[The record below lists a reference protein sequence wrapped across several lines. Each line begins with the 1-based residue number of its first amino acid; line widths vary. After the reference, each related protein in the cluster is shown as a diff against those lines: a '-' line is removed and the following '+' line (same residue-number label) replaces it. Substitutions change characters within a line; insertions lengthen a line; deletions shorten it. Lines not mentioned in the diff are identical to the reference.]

1 MYEFEQARFNNQE
14 SNINM
19 FYELLFKYRSIILHF
34 ISPFVSLLLEVDILA
49 CYFLY
54 SLETFSSFQNLH
66 KYLKFRVLPPHV
78 DVYLEF

>member
-49 CYFLY
+49 CYFYILWGHF
-54 SLETFSSFQNLH
+54 LL
-66 KYLKFRVLPPHV
+66 FRT
-78 DVYLEF
+78 YINT